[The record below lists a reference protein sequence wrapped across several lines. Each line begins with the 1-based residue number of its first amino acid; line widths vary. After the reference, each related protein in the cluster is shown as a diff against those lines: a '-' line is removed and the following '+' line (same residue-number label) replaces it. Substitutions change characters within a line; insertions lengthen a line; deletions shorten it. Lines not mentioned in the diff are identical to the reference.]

1 MIQTDGEPVRKN
13 GRTNKGTNRSTQR
26 VKEGDKE
33 ALLFGRGRH
42 YF

>member
-1 MIQTDGEPVRKN
+1 MSEKN
-13 GRTNKGTNRSTQR
+13 GWTNKDTNRGTES